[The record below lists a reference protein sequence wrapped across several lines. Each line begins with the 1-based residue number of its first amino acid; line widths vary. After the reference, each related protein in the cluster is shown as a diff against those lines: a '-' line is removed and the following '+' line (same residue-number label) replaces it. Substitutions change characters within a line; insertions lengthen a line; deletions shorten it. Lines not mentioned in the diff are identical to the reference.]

1 MRLKEL
7 DSLRGVAALAVSFGH
22 VLMLVPVGVAGTALT
37 LLAFTPLHG
46 LWDGHRAVLFFFVLS
61 GFVLAVPFFCGTV
74 SPIAFVVK
82 RAVRIYPA
90 YWIAVVVSIGAFWL
104 FGSPHLNLYEL
115 ANFASLIS
123 SHTAQ
128 KYDLVVWSLVHEMR
142 LSIILPLLMVPI
154 VRYRSRWVLLG
165 ASPLLVAGF
174 YFGSSGI
181 ETAYYGWFFI
191 LGAVAA
197 KHADRMIAYVRA
209 MTVRRATL
217 WFLVVIMVYG
227 ALPTSYATDGQPFP
241 EMEAAVGFSTIG
253 LMVFGL
259 ARPGL
264 SRILLSPVL
273 RFVGRLAYSYYLLH
287 LVWIGL
293 VARLL
298 VGTPGIVIAILGIAG
313 SLALA
318 WLAYRWVEVPSIR
331 LGQALYVRISNRIR
345 PLAHVPPA
353 SGVEEPA
360 RSRHVPEH
368 AIVGLLLSPALVLH
382 LQAPRSSVGTT

>member
-1 MRLKEL
+1 MRLREL
-7 DSLRGVAALAVSFGH
+7 ASLGGLAALAVSFGH
-22 VLMLVPVGVAGTALT
+22 VVMLVRVGLAGSRLIS
-37 LLAFTPLHG
+37 LAFTPLHG
-46 LWDGHRAVLFFFVLS
+46 LWDGPRAVLFFFVLS

-191 LGAVAA
+191 MGAVPAN
-197 KHADRMIAYVRA
+197 HPTRMTPSLRA
-209 MTVRRATL
+209 IPPRPATL
-217 WFLVVIMVYG
+217 RFLVVIMLYVP
-227 ALPTSYATDGQPFP
+227 LPTTSA
-241 EMEAAVGFSTIG
+241 
-253 LMVFGL
+253 
-259 ARPGL
+259 
-264 SRILLSPVL
+264 
-273 RFVGRLAYSYYLLH
+273 
-287 LVWIGL
+287 
-293 VARLL
+293 
-298 VGTPGIVIAILGIAG
+298 
-313 SLALA
+313 
-318 WLAYRWVEVPSIR
+318 PS
-331 LGQALYVRISNRIR
+331 
-345 PLAHVPPA
+345 
-353 SGVEEPA
+353 
-360 RSRHVPEH
+360 
-368 AIVGLLLSPALVLH
+368 
-382 LQAPRSSVGTT
+382 